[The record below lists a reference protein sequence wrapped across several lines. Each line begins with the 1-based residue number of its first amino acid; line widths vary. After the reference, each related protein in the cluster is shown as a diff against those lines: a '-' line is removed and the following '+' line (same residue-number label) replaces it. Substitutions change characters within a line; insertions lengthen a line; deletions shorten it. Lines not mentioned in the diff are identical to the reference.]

1 MAMLKDSLI
10 TGDLR
15 VTGTIYGNATSATA
29 LKDKTNNTL
38 TYSNY
43 GAAGLAGSSI
53 SWMTCWNGYELRAIS
68 KAETFNLVRDNGG
81 NSTWVNVSGDT
92 MTGALNF
99 ANNTYNKMGDDAQ
112 IGDANQAGRI
122 AIKGINGATG
132 IYFAPYSGS
141 TAQSFTIDGAGTA
154 TLTGSLSTTN
164 LTLTNTTDATSSM
177 AAGMKTA
184 GGLAVAKKIWLGSGL
199 GASSNNNNSSHLII
213 SSSDTGAGGN
223 VALELWRGTNA
234 SWQISNEGGN
244 LHFRTNYTTAKQATY
259 SVDAINIAYNT

>member
-1 MAMLKDSLI
+1 
-10 TGDLR
+10 
-15 VTGTIYGNATSATA
+15 
-29 LKDKTNNTL
+29 
-38 TYSNY
+38 
-43 GAAGLAGSSI
+43 
-53 SWMTCWNGYELRAIS
+53 
-68 KAETFNLVRDNGG
+68 
-81 NSTWVNVSGDT
+81 

-164 LTLTNTTDATSSM
+164 LTLTNTTDATSST

-184 GGLAVAKKIWLGSGL
+184 GGLAVAKKI
-199 GASSNNNNSSHLII
+199 
-213 SSSDTGAGGN
+213 
-223 VALELWRGTNA
+223 
-234 SWQISNEGGN
+234 
-244 LHFRTNYTTAKQATY
+244 
-259 SVDAINIAYNT
+259 